1 MLRLLLFCLFLSW
14 TVLCQAQTAVPRTL
28 SLNDAILL
36 ALRESPTVQRKQL
49 AGIRVKYSLELAQW
63 NFKPHYSITASKQTS
78 QRYSATST
86 GEVTENTTSITPQA
100 TLNTPF
106 GTQITLGASNSL
118 NQNYHPGVSLTVVQ
132 PLVRGFGRPIVEAAL
147 QSALENVRINHL
159 QMEET
164 LRTTVTSVI
173 NDYLSVVSAEKTLE
187 VDQRALM
194 RSQKSVEQTTLLIK
208 AGRKPGVELVTVEAD
223 VANTQA
229 RIEGDQNALAQAHA
243 KLLQTIGLDPSANV
257 VFTDIS
263 VPNLIKKYRIPPLED
278 TKKLVVANNVS
289 YQVSQITYEGT
300 TKREVAA
307 AENDMLWKLDLTARA
322 ATGNGTGPGQN
333 AGLNSVVNG
342 LNRTDSVSLDLVIP
356 IDDQAAKIRLENA
369 KIALHDA
376 AIGLKQDK
384 WQTETAAIDSWNTVF
399 SAERALKL
407 SEHAEQLQQKA
418 YTVSEQKY
426 NYGLIDSIE
435 LQSTRQQFMATQQQF
450 VTQQI
455 AYLKALV
462 ALDQLIGRTLQTWN
476 IQVEHE

>member
-1 MLRLLLFCLFLSW
+1 MLRLLFFFFFLSCA
-14 TVLCQAQTAVPRTL
+14 VLCQAQTGTL

-36 ALRESPTVQRKQL
+36 ALRENPGVQRKQL
-49 AGIRVKYSLELAQW
+49 DNIRVKYALELAQW
-63 NFKPHYSITASKQTS
+63 NFKPHYQINAYKTTLQN
-78 QRYSATST
+78 YSATSA
-86 GEVTENTTSITPQA
+86 GEITQNTTAITPQA

-106 GTQITLGASNSL
+106 GTNVTVAASNSL
-118 NQNYHPGVSLTVVQ
+118 NQNYHPGLSLTVIQ

-147 QSALENVRINHL
+147 QSAMENVKISHM

-164 LRTTVTSVI
+164 LRTTVTNVI

-187 VDQRALM
+187 VDQRALK

-229 RIEGDQNALAQAHA
+229 RIESDQNALAQAHA
-243 KLLQTIGLDPSANV
+243 QLLQAIGLDPGANV

-263 VPNLIKKYRIPPLED
+263 VPKLIKKYRIPSLED
-278 TKKLVVANNVS
+278 TKKLVVANTVS
-289 YQVSQITYEGT
+289 YQVAQITYEGS
-300 TKREVAA
+300 TKRSVAA
-307 AENDMLWKLDLTARA
+307 AENNMLWKLDLTATA
-322 ATGNGTGPGQN
+322 ATGSNSGAGQN

-342 LNRTDSVSLDLVIP
+342 INRNDSVRLDLTIP
-356 IDDQAAKIRLENA
+356 IDDQSAKIALENA

-376 AIGLKQDK
+376 AIGLKEDK
-384 WQTETAAIDSWNTVF
+384 WRNETTAIDSWNTVF
-399 SAERALKL
+399 SAERSLKL
-407 SEHAEQLQQKA
+407 SEHAEELQQRA
-418 YTVSEQKY
+418 YNVSEQKY

-435 LQSTRQQFMATQQQF
+435 LQSTRQQYMTTQQQF

-476 IQVEHE
+476 IQVGYD